1 MNKVW
6 LFGGSKKP
14 FGKKLTANL
23 DTVYYGRHNTDYT
36 KPLKFINL
44 IDEIPHTVIFNFGNH
59 YHEPKGKDFLTTPQ
73 EWKHLT
79 DDTLVTQYFALRL
92 VEWLFKNHSN
102 IKIVWLTSMSPYS
115 HFSQDYFPMYKI
127 SRSIEHT
134 IMEQF
139 NNLTQMQN
147 KNNIISGFCVGNNS
161 EGTPELLNSLIHA
174 EKLTPGIFS
183 ISKSNTDG
191 NVYISGKAQLY
202 VKYDRK

>member
-1 MNKVW
+1 
-6 LFGGSKKP
+6 
-14 FGKKLTANL
+14 
-23 DTVYYGRHNTDYT
+23 
-36 KPLKFINL
+36 
-44 IDEIPHTVIFNFGNH
+44 
-59 YHEPKGKDFLTTPQ
+59 
-73 EWKHLT
+73 
-79 DDTLVTQYFALRL
+79 
-92 VEWLFKNHSN
+92 
-102 IKIVWLTSMSPYS
+102 
-115 HFSQDYFPMYKI
+115 
-127 SRSIEHT
+127 
-134 IMEQF
+134 MEQF